1 MAIAIDGRSCLSS
14 VEAGARLRK
23 HPAALVRKVA
33 LGKLKA
39 HRLQGRL
46 YFDEADIEELAST
59 PEKGNGRN

>member
-1 MAIAIDGRSCLSS
+1 MAIAIDGRPCLSS
-14 VEAGARLRK
+14 VEAGARLQK

-46 YFDEADIEELAST
+46 FFDVADIEALAST
-59 PEKGNGRN
+59 TEKETARN